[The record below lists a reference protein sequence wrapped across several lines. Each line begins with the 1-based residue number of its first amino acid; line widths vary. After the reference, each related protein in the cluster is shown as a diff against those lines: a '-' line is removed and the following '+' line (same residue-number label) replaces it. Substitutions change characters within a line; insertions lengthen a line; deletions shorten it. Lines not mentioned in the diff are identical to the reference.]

1 MCAEGTD
8 CRLPV
13 LAVLGA
19 GAGLWYAKENGM
31 LGDFAGVPSPVSL
44 VGWVGEGGRREA
56 NQCPTFFL

>member
-1 MCAEGTD
+1 
-8 CRLPV
+8 
-13 LAVLGA
+13 
-19 GAGLWYAKENGM
+19 M